1 MMARSSKAPSMG
13 RIQKRKTNF
22 LQIIIFALQRAAGP
36 YRGAMSGPFKSS
48 ALTKKKPRDH
58 CPGVLDLRVIWQSPG
73 SPMHYFSASAPAGP
87 GRCRSRRS
95 VRR

>member
-36 YRGAMSGPFKSS
+36 YRRAKLGHFALRNKTIVSKRVYAAATAMPFCSQELGDPC
-48 ALTKKKPRDH
+48 A
-58 CPGVLDLRVIWQSPG
+58 
-73 SPMHYFSASAPAGP
+73 
-87 GRCRSRRS
+87 
-95 VRR
+95 